1 MDHQGLSQQEEEWG
15 FDLTLLSNSNVL
27 TLSSEKSFLPQAINP
42 SGAQHHG
49 KEFHNPED

>member
-15 FDLTLLSNSNVL
+15 FDLTLLSNSNAL
-27 TLSSEKSFLPQAINP
+27 ILSSEKSFFPQAISP
-42 SGAQHHG
+42 SGAQHQG